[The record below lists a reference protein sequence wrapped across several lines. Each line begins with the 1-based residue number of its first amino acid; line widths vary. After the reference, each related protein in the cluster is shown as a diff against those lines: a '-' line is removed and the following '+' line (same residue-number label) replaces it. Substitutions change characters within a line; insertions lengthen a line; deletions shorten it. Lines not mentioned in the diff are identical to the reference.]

1 MDKVNVSISD
11 RLVGYVRMIKQ
22 LSAVAAVQTRER
34 SLLFTY
40 NADTHMRVT
49 LDLES

>member
-11 RLVGYVRMIKQ
+11 GLVGYVRMIKQ